1 MKKITTIAAMLGL
14 GCLGAF
20 EMPKVDVNTSVGFD
34 TEYVY
39 RGVKRAQQTFLPKAE
54 MSLAVFEG
62 AKLYFGATAALPL
75 KDIDSSAMHVS
86 YSWNR
91 TDLYIGMTYKI
102 NDMFTVDAGY
112 DHYFYTNVKSI
123 NESGA
128 LLKYNSTFVKTDMNE
143 VYVGVIADVIASPS
157 IYASYDFNCRELAV
171 EGKVGYT
178 LDLGQF
184 GLNNFAADFSGKAGF
199 DTASRAFGVITG
211 KNETGYTKQNL
222 NKKYYFYYGVGAD
235 LVYSLTDSAKIRA
248 GVAYEGNS
256 AKKDSVLNIIS
267 CFDADKGHKNMIF
280 FRSSVDCAF

>member
-39 RGVKRAQQTFLPKAE
+39 RGVKRGQQAFLPKAE
-54 MSLAVFEG
+54 MSAAVFEG
-62 AKLYFGATAALPL
+62 AKLYVGAEAALPL
-75 KDIDSSAMHVS
+75 KDIKDEDVS
-86 YSWNR
+86 YSWTR
-91 TDLYIGMTYKI
+91 TDLYIGMTYSI
-102 NDMFTVDAGY
+102 NEMFTVDAGY
-112 DHYFYTNVKSI
+112 DHYFYTN
-123 NESGA
+123 
-128 LLKYNSTFVKTDMNE
+128 LKDSDFKTDANE
-143 VYVGVIADVIASPS
+143 VYVGVMADVIASPS
-157 IYASYDFNCRELAV
+157 IYVTYDFNCREFAV

-199 DTASRAFGVITG
+199 DYAQRPFGIKDLHQASHDD
-211 KNETGYTKQNL
+211 TKGD
-222 NKKYYFYYGVGAD
+222 KDYFYYGVGAD
-235 LVYSLTDSAKIRA
+235 LVYSLTDSAKLRA

-256 AKKDSVLNIIS
+256 AKKDSFINTIS
-267 CFDADKGHKNMIF
+267 CFDAKEGHNNMIF